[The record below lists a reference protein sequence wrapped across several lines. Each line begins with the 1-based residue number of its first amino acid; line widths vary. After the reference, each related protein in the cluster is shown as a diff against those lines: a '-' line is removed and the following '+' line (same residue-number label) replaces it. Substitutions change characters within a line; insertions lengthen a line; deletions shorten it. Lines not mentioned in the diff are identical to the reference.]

1 MKISGKGHPTSFFF
15 LLVALVFVAASFNLD
30 TRPRFIPL
38 CAGIFT
44 LVVMVLVLIN
54 DLFPATFLKRLNAGL
69 LDSYNPTPPS
79 VESNEGDRL
88 KNTAVVLGWM
98 GFFFL
103 LILIFGFAIAIPVFT
118 FSFLKVRGKTG
129 WAGSLLAA
137 CLVTAA
143 VVVIFK
149 VLMGISLFEGVIG
162 GEILPPV

>member
-1 MKISGKGHPTSFFF
+1 MKIPGKGHVTSFLF
-15 LLVALVFVAASFNLD
+15 LFLALIFVAASFGLEA
-30 TRPRFIPL
+30 RPRFIPL
-38 CAGIFT
+38 STGIFT
-44 LVVMVLVLIN
+44 LVVMLLVLVN

-69 LDSYNPTPPS
+69 LDSYNPSPPAA
-79 VESNEGDRL
+79 ESNEGDQF

-103 LILIFGFAIAIPVFT
+103 LILMFGFAIGVPVFT
-118 FSFLKVRGKTG
+118 FCFLKVRGKTG

-137 CLVTAA
+137 GLVTAA
-143 VVVIFK
+143 VFVIFN